1 MAVVMNSKFFIEAGV
16 FKEVSGIHFFMRKL
30 QVTQAWQFKKIRRR
44 VSAPNQIDCH
54 GYGG

>member
-1 MAVVMNSKFFIEAGV
+1 MVINSKFFIEAGV